1 MSVERTVSSSQG
13 RPAEWHDQ
21 RITTPKNADKALSE
35 ENEHWIGDRN
45 TTDAEKFNEIFQ
57 DAVDQ
62 FNAKQS
68 RPSRMM
74 GPDSSVPARQ
84 KSYYDGIVDGTWCR
98 GKGDQKETPIYEA
111 VFQIGNKDDNGITDG
126 EFDIEHWQKL
136 KEKGH
141 EDEASKYAMKHLS
154 DDPYKARSKRI
165 LKKAV
170 ERMAALDP
178 EHLVVIRADFHGDE
192 PMGTPHVHMAYV
204 LKATGYKDGMESR
217 VGSVKALAQ
226 MGFKKTPDKEYGI
239 VQLHEKFKDII
250 AEEMAADARE
260 HNYEPMVRKAD
271 SGEHRKRSDTDVF
284 REMKKQQEDLSE
296 QQENLMLV
304 REQQEEV
311 RQQQEDTEKEQSERQ
326 VKLDRR
332 AKSQNKV
339 MKIIYDFLSEMGDD
353 RKSFQTY
360 GEMYDAILLAKN
372 KFMEDTRAQA
382 QNEAEAAFQV
392 KEDSLDAQRKVVEER
407 ERAVAERER
416 ENQELILLGRK
427 AKAGQIS
434 EGIQPTTRHPER
446 RLPDIDY

>member
-1 MSVERTVSSSQG
+1 
-13 RPAEWHDQ
+13 
-21 RITTPKNADKALSE
+21 
-35 ENEHWIGDRN
+35 
-45 TTDAEKFNEIFQ
+45 
-57 DAVDQ
+57 
-62 FNAKQS
+62 
-68 RPSRMM
+68 
-74 GPDSSVPARQ
+74 
-84 KSYYDGIVDGTWCR
+84 
-98 GKGDQKETPIYEA
+98 
-111 VFQIGNKDDNGITDG
+111 
-126 EFDIEHWQKL
+126 
-136 KEKGH
+136 
-141 EDEASKYAMKHLS
+141 
-154 DDPYKARSKRI
+154 
-165 LKKAV
+165 
-170 ERMAALDP
+170 
-178 EHLVVIRADFHGDE
+178 
-192 PMGTPHVHMAYV
+192 